1 MRSFQEDGLVSHGA
15 IPTTSP
21 PRHELTPVASQE
33 YSEYTEGCAWYVD
46 IGNWVTTK

>member
-1 MRSFQEDGLVSHGA
+1 MRNFQEDGLVSHGA

-21 PRHELTPVASQE
+21 PCPELTPVASQE
-33 YSEYTEGCAWYVD
+33 YREYTEGCAWYVD